1 MKKFLITLIIIAFGL
16 PGLTEQSV
24 EQAYETLN
32 NLEQHFFEAPV
43 VPEPEI
49 SVQKSGETKND
60 KKSSDTFK
68 YNKPYFM
75 KMRIKLMNALN
86 ERQKISD
93 EKYLQRQKKLEA
105 KERQKEDEKFKYQLN
120 DIKYVEYDG
129 EDAAEIKVKDLKKE
143 PKPQKPE
150 IVTGGVSEQTTK
162 NEMLLDCDK
171 ISVNEETGEIE
182 AIGKPVLILPEQN
195 IKLTSDKMYYNND
208 ANILKAVGNVVL
220 LKDGMPVYGDYM
232 QINMNEENI
241 FMDNVNAAPPKLRLS
256 AKTAVSE
263 QDKLILTDGRLY
275 SENSTKYRFISRMIG
290 PAFSNMVI
298 DEEDRSSLMGNGDSH
313 FKISASHILVNPKKY
328 TDTVTVKDA
337 EIYHNDKYLFTLPS
351 FTAHTDKNQGYV
363 EANYPEFG
371 SMSRL
376 GSFFG
381 PGLVLDT
388 PFNSSV
394 KLIPFI
400 NYKKDLGIGGAVKYH
415 SAFNTTNFMYG
426 SSNDIFVLRG
436 KQILDENLFLQYGAN
451 AYMDNWFLGRRM
463 PKYNVELVYH
473 KGTKIKDFV
482 AEGKDLTFNHRASFG
497 YMQDGDWN
505 MHTEHIQSSDIG
517 TTRLRYMAEAVQSVY
532 KHEDKEN
539 RRILDF
545 DIVMQGSAAVYGTGD
560 TQFIGRIGPRIHTQ
574 YKYWMQDL
582 GYFLSAYSDH
592 TPMPVYDMYR
602 YGHSSVYLREAFRVN
617 KYLSVGW
624 SGTVTLTNDSPNGKP
639 FQENAFYVSL
649 GPDDFKVNLGYDIMR
664 RMTYFTVALL
674 LDTKDTVVNFDK
686 MEIKNPEMLGRA
698 EKEDDN
704 VAFKQADNTP
714 KVKKNLQYAQV
725 IDIEDPDKEQI

>member
-1 MKKFLITLIIIAFGL
+1 MKKFLITFILIVCGL
-16 PGLTEQSV
+16 PVLAEQNV
-24 EQAYETLN
+24 EQTYNTLD

-43 VPEPEI
+43 IPEPEI
-49 SVQKSGETKND
+49 QIQKSDKVKND
-60 KKSSDTFK
+60 KENAFK
-68 YNKPYFM
+68 DNKPYFM

-93 EKYLQRQKKLEA
+93 EKYLLRQKKLEE
-105 KERQKEDEKFKYQLN
+105 KERLKENERFKHQLN

-129 EDAAEIKVKDLKKE
+129 EDSTVIKVKDTKKTQE
-143 PKPQKPE
+143 VTDTE
-150 IVTGGVSEQTTK
+150 IMTGGIVEQTSK
-162 NEMLLDCDK
+162 NEMVLDCDN
-171 ISVNEETGEIE
+171 ISINEATGEIE
-182 AIGKPVLILPEQN
+182 AIGEPVLILPEQN
-195 IKLTSDKMYYNND
+195 IKLTADKMLYNND

-232 QINMNEENI
+232 QVNMNEENI
-241 FMDNVNAAPPKLRLS
+241 FMDNINATPPSLKLR
-256 AKTAVSE
+256 AKTAISE
-263 QDKLILTDGRLY
+263 QNKLILNEGSLY
-275 SENSTKYRFISRMIG
+275 SEQSNKYRFISRMIG
-290 PAFSNMVI
+290 PDFSKMVI
-298 DEEDRSSLMGNGDSH
+298 DEDDQSKLMGDGDSH
-313 FKISASHILVNPKKY
+313 FKVSASHIIVNPKKY

-381 PGLVLDT
+381 PGFVFDT
-388 PFNSSV
+388 PFGSSV

-400 NYKKDLGIGGAVKYH
+400 NYKKDLGIGGAVKYR

-473 KGTKIKDFV
+473 NGTKIKDFL
-482 AEGKDLTFNHRASFG
+482 AEGKDLKFSHRASFG

-505 MHTEHIQSSDIG
+505 MHTEHIQSTDIG
-517 TTRLRYMAEAVQSVY
+517 TARLRYMAEAVQSIY
-532 KHEDKEN
+532 KFEDKAN
-539 RRILDF
+539 RKIF
-545 DIVMQGSAAVYGTGD
+545 DLGLVMQGSAAVYGTGD
-560 TQFIGRIGPRIHTQ
+560 TQFIGRIGPNLHTQ

-602 YGHSSVYLREAFRVN
+602 YGHSSVRLREAFRVN
-617 KYLSVGW
+617 KFLSVGW
-624 SGTVTLTNDSPNGKP
+624 AGTITLTNDSPNGKP

-686 MEIKNPEMLGRA
+686 MEIKNPEQLGRS
-698 EKEDDN
+698 EKKEDD

-714 KVKKNLQYAQV
+714 TVKGKKNLQYAQV